1 MFAPIYYYFALF
13 LFVNSVDVCTSH
25 EFSGVVYFQEI
36 WEKKIDLPPPL
47 ERRVT
52 AINDRYESVILLV
65 ELQPKNETIDDVDL
79 IVSDCEQQNI
89 FGDNIGYSYT
99 YGKEVLI
106 VNIDTLSG
114 VCIHVF
120 GNKRKHFSAFD
131 LSLQLKTEEEA
142 FAYTLGGK
150 KMEYSNKINGKLK
163 PSSSS
168 YNYDDHTTTSSYTNE
183 ESTGVENI
191 FSIIIEIIK
200 LIFKTLA

>member
-1 MFAPIYYYFALF
+1 M
-13 LFVNSVDVCTSH
+13 
-25 EFSGVVYFQEI
+25 
-36 WEKKIDLPPPL
+36 
-47 ERRVT
+47 
-52 AINDRYESVILLV
+52 LV
-65 ELQPKNETIDDVDL
+65 ELQPKNETIDDADL

-89 FGDNIGYSYT
+89 FSNNIGYSYT

-120 GNKRKHFSAFD
+120 GNKRKHFSTFV

-142 FAYTLGGK
+142 FEYMLGDK
-150 KMEYSNKINGKLK
+150 TTAYSNKINGKLK

-168 YNYDDHTTTSSYTNE
+168 YYNYDDHTTTSSYTNE

-191 FSIIIEIIK
+191 FSIIIEIIM
-200 LIFKTLA
+200 LIFKSLA